1 MNNGFIQ
8 LHRQLL
14 EWEWYTDQKTFKLF
28 LHCLLK
34 ANHKEQNWRGQ
45 TIKRGQFITSLQH
58 LSNETGLSVKQVR
71 TALSNLIKTGEL
83 GKQSTSINTLITV
96 TCYDKYQVKG
106 KPKANGGQTEG
117 KQRATNNNDNKENN
131 ENKSFKSERDFLD
144 WFNKGCEVLR
154 GKRGRFKVLDKTSSN
169 NLKKLNTCYSRD
181 EFKHALK
188 MMHKEG
194 WADQTNNFH
203 PEHFLRNRN
212 FNKFLNLHEVD
223 FMTVEEKYNH
233 ELKKALGHDTK

>member
-8 LHRQLL
+8 LHRKLL
-14 EWEWYTDQKTFKLF
+14 EWEWYTDQKTFRLF

-96 TCYDKYQVKG
+96 TCYDKYQSKG
-106 KPKANGGQTEG
+106 KPKANEGQTEG

-131 ENKSFKSERDFLD
+131 EINIPFSKFWNLYGKKKGNRSSCEKKWNRLKDSEREEIIETLPNFKKSVSDIKYLPYPETYLNGRRWED
-144 WFNKGCEVLR
+144 VIEQPEP
-154 GKRGRFKVLDKTSSN
+154 KRATGQF
-169 NLKKLNTCYSRD
+169 RD
-181 EFKHALK
+181 HLC
-188 MMHKEG
+188 
-194 WADQTNNFH
+194 
-203 PEHFLRNRN
+203 
-212 FNKFLNLHEVD
+212 
-223 FMTVEEKYNH
+223 
-233 ELKKALGHDTK
+233 